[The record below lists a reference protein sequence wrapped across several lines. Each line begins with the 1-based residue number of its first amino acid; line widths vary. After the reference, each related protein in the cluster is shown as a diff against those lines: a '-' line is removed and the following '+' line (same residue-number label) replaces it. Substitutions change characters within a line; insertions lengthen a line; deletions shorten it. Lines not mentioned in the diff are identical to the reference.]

1 MNDISQIIQSVL
13 RSIKR
18 AFDVYFCSVIII
30 QLKYLVFITIIR
42 NIFEM

>member
-1 MNDISQIIQSVL
+1 MNDISQIQSVL

-18 AFDVYFCSVIII
+18 AFDMHFYLVIII
-30 QLKYLVFITIIR
+30 QLKYLVFIAIIR